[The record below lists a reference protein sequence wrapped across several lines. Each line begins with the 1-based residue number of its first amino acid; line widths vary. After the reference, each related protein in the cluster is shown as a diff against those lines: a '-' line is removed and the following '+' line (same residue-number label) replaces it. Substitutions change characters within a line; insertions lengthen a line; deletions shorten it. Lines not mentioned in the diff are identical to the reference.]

1 MQRVVG
7 WFVFYVAVLSA
18 LAAYRWHI
26 WSFGGDTGIFAQVT
40 LDAFGGFHDA
50 AEQASHFA
58 YHWSPVLALL
68 YPFVA
73 LTRSPLAL
81 QIVQIVL
88 IGATVF
94 PFYALLRRYAPDA
107 LASRISLLALI
118 YPPLMAI
125 AFEEFHELAFFP
137 VVAMLLVWSI
147 DAERWLVFAACS
159 ILAISIRED
168 VLIVFACFGAI
179 LAVAGALRRGRPG
192 EGLLFLAPIAPR
204 ATVAAGLW
212 LVLSSAL
219 ALVLYFTVVVP
230 SLGGWRPSHFYIY
243 PFAAGPLALVLAF
256 FTQPLAAFPAVLT
269 FGRLTFLLEAFVPLL
284 LLPLRSAWMFAALP
298 GLLIVLLANDGWVWR
313 MGSHYVAIFIPA
325 LLLGT
330 AAALIGISRERL
342 PRADRYLS
350 IVFGLCTIVLIAF
363 NPMHVGHFMTPPYA
377 DLTDVERAFAVL
389 PPNAVVST
397 HDEWYTHY
405 ALTNPN
411 LASSGVIP
419 TEYAVYADDFSYPTF
434 RANMLPWLHD
444 KLARGEFRII
454 AQFGNVKVYRHT

>member
-1 MQRVVG
+1 MKRVVG
-7 WFVFYVAVLSA
+7 WFVFYVAVMSA
-18 LAAYRWHI
+18 LAVYRWHI

-58 YHWSPVLALL
+58 YHWSPILAIL

-73 LTRSPLAL
+73 LTRNPVSL

-88 IGATVF
+88 IGATAF
-94 PFYALLRRYAPDA
+94 PFYAFLRRYTSDA
-107 LASRISLLALI
+107 FASRLALLALI

-137 VVAMLLVWSI
+137 PIAMLLVWAI
-147 DAERWLVFAACS
+147 DSERWLVFAAGS

-168 VLIVFACFGAI
+168 VLIVFACFGVI
-179 LAVAGALRRGRPG
+179 LVVAGALRRGVPG
-192 EGLLFLAPIAPR
+192 DGLLSLAPVAPR
-204 ATVAAGLW
+204 ATIVAGAW
-212 LVLSSAL
+212 LAVASAVAL
-219 ALVLYFTVVVP
+219 AAYFMLVVP
-230 SLGGWRPSHFYIY
+230 SLGGWRPSHFYVY
-243 PFAAGPLALVLAF
+243 PFAAGPFTLVLAF

-284 LLPLRSAWMFAALP
+284 LLPLRSVWMFAALP
-298 GLLIVLLANDGWVWR
+298 GLGIVLLANDGWVWR

-325 LLLGT
+325 LLIGT
-330 AAALIGISRERL
+330 AAVLIRLSRERL
-342 PRADRYLS
+342 PRAQRQLS

-363 NPMHVGHFMTPPYA
+363 NPMHIGHFMTPPYA
-377 DLTDVERAFAVL
+377 DLADVERAFAVL
-389 PPNAVVST
+389 PPNAIAST

-411 LASSGVIP
+411 LAASGVIP
-419 TEYAVYADDFSYPTF
+419 TDYAVYADDFSYPTF

-444 KLARGEFRII
+444 KLARGEFHII
-454 AQFGNVKVYRHT
+454 AQFGNVKVYKHT